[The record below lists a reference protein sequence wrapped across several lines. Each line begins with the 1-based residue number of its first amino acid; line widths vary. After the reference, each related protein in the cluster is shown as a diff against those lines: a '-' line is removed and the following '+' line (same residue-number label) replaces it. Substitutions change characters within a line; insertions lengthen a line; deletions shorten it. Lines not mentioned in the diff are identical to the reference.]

1 MTAQYGLIGYPLSH
15 SFSPTYFNEKF
26 VMENIDARY
35 NAYAIPSVEDLKTL
49 LKEYPQLK
57 GLNVTIP
64 YKEQV
69 LPLLNEIDVAAREI
83 GAVNCIKI
91 EVGKLIGYNTD
102 HIGFAES
109 LKPLLQPQHTH
120 ALVLVTG
127 WAAKDV
133 MYALLKLGIEYKI
146 VSRSG
151 GDIQYADVDEEVMNK
166 HKLIINT
173 TPLGM
178 YPAIDIAPEIP
189 YEYLTKEHLL
199 YDLVYN
205 PEETLFLQKGK
216 QQGAAIKNGYEMLIL
231 QAEASWQIWNTNR

>member
-1 MTAQYGLIGYPLSH
+1 MTAMYGLIGYPLSH
-15 SFSPTYFNEKF
+15 SFSPAYFNNKF
-26 VMENIDARY
+26 ATENIDGRY
-35 NAYAIPSVEDLKTL
+35 DAYAIPSVEDLKTL
-49 LKEYPQLK
+49 LQEHPQLK

-69 LPLLNEIDVAAREI
+69 LPLLNEIDAAAREI

-120 ALVLVTG
+120 ALILGTG
-127 WAAKDV
+127 GAAKAV
-133 MYALLKLGIEYKI
+133 MYALSQLDIQYKI
-146 VSRSG
+146 VSRTG
-151 GDIQYADVDEEVMNK
+151 GDMQYADVDEGIMDIY
-166 HKLIINT
+166 KLIINT

-178 YPAIDIAPEIP
+178 YPAIDTAPEIP
-189 YEYLTKEHLL
+189 YQFIDSSHLL

-216 QQGAAIKNGYEMLIL
+216 QQGTAIKNGYEMLIL

>member
-1 MTAQYGLIGYPLSH
+1 MTALYGLIGYPLSH
-15 SFSPTYFNEKF
+15 SFSPAYFNNKF
-26 VMENIDARY
+26 VTENIDARY
-35 NAYAIPSVEDLKTL
+35 DAYAIPFVEDLKTL
-49 LKEYPQLK
+49 LQEHPQLK

-69 LPLLNEIDVAAREI
+69 LPLLYETDVAAREI

-91 EVGKLIGYNTD
+91 EQGKLIGYNTD

-109 LKPLLQPQHTH
+109 LKPLLHPQHIH
-120 ALVLVTG
+120 ALILGTG
-127 WAAKDV
+127 GAAKAV
-133 MYALLKLGIEYKI
+133 MYALSQFDIEYKI
-146 VSRSG
+146 VSRTG
-151 GDIQYADVDEEVMNK
+151 GDMQYVDVDKVTMDK
-166 HKLIINT
+166 YKLIINT

-216 QQGAAIKNGYEMLIL
+216 QQGATIKNGYEMLIL